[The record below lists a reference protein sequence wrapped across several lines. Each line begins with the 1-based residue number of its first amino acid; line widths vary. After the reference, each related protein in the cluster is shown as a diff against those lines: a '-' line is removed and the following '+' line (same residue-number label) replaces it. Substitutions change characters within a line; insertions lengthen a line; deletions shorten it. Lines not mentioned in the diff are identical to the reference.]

1 MDAQADRETRL
12 AAADDII
19 VNNSDL
25 ETLMSQIRSLHRRY
39 LELSNDN

>member
-1 MDAQADRETRL
+1 MDTQADRETRL
-12 AAADDII
+12 ASADDII

-25 ETLMSQIRSLHRRY
+25 EALTSQIQSLHHRY